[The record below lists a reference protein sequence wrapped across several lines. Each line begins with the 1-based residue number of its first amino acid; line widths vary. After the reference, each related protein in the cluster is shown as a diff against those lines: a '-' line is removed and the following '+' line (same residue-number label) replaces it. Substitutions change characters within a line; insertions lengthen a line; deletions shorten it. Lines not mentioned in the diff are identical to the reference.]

1 MLHVALAF
9 TTRPRDLVGDDLT
22 DLGSCY
28 GPNQFQFQTLNPPG
42 LVLYSSICSRFV
54 QRLK

>member
-1 MLHVALAF
+1 MLHMALAF

-42 LVLYSSICSRFV
+42 LVLYSSLCSQSI